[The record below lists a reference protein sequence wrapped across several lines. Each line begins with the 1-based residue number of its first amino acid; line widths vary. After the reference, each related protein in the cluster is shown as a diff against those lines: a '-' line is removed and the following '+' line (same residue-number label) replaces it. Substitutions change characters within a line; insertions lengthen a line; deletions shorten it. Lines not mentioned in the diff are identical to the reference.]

1 MMVGEMEREITR
13 LNKELDEATK
23 GVLMRGYL
31 YKFRDRDI
39 SFASKWGLR
48 YFLLQGKS
56 LSYFIDENESRPR
69 RTIDLSGCSIR
80 DEGFL

>member
-1 MMVGEMEREITR
+1 MEREITR